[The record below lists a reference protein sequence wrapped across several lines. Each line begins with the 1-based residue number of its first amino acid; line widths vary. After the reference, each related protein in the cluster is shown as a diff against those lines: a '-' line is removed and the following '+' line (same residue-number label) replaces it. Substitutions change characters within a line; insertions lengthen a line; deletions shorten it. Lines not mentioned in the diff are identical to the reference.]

1 MNINDKIPELPHTD
15 WSGCEVLVIIK
26 LPGQNSLTSKF
37 IMDMRDVEKMDSIH
51 MPSAI
56 DLIPNDAQRDNAIR
70 QWDIDRG
77 VAVEIIK
84 GVCSMVTSQLVRALH
99 ERKEGKQDGKVK

>member
-1 MNINDKIPELPHTD
+1 MNEPPEHKLMEMPYTK
-15 WSGCEVLVIIK
+15 WSGAQVLVIIK
-26 LPGQNSLTSKF
+26 LPGQNSMTSKF
-37 IMDMRDVEKMDSIH
+37 IMDMRDVEKMDSIN

-56 DLIPNDAQRDNAIR
+56 DLIPDDTQRDNAIR

-84 GVCSMVTSQLVRALH
+84 GVCGAVTAQLVRALH
-99 ERKEGKQDGKVK
+99 ERKKGEQDG